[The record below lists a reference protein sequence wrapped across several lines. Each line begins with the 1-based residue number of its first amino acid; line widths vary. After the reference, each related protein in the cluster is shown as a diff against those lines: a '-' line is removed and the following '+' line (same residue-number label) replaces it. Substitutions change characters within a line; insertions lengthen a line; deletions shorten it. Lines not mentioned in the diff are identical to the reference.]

1 MGISPANH
9 GMLALCYSCKLL
21 RYFLIILIILIYYVV
36 ATFKGFICS
45 FRMKTVANSIL
56 HWMELPKSSSNA
68 SVALVEAAIT
78 QTLIWKRWVS
88 MTSIILLLQ
97 QPHSGIFLRPLH
109 QKITQGPPVK
119 KTEKNISEFQSG
131 AIRNAQWEIFR
142 IHPPS
147 LGWNSLYHRLK
158 LPRQDYPI

>member
-1 MGISPANH
+1 MQW
-9 GMLALCYSCKLL
+9 KLL
-21 RYFLIILIILIYYVV
+21 RYFLIILIIFIYYVI
-36 ATFKGFICS
+36 ATFEGFICG
-45 FRMKTVANSIL
+45 FKMKTVANSIL

-78 QTLIWKRWVS
+78 QTLILKTVGINDP
-88 MTSIILLLQ
+88 SIILLQ
-97 QPHSGIFLRPLH
+97 QPHSGFFLWPLH

-119 KTEKNISEFQSG
+119 KQKNGKSSLNFNQVRFAMLNGKSS
-131 AIRNAQWEIFR
+131 R

-147 LGWNSLYHRLK
+147 LGWNSLYHRLQ

>member
-119 KTEKNISEFQSG
+119 KTKKRKKTSLNFNQVRFAMLNGKSSESTHHPLD
-131 AIRNAQWEIFR
+131 EIAC
-142 IHPPS
+142 IT
-147 LGWNSLYHRLK
+147 G
-158 LPRQDYPI
+158 